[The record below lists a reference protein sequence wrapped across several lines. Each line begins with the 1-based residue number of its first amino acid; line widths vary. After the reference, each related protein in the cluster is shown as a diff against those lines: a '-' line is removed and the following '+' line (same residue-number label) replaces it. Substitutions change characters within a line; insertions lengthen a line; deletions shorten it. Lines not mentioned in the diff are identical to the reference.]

1 MPFRR
6 LSCAVP
12 PMTILDRPVDVETGD
27 PVITVEGLRKR
38 YGERVA
44 VDGVSFSVLPGEVLG
59 ILGPN
64 GAGKTTTVEILEGLR
79 TADAGSVTVAGV
91 DVLRHPAAVKRLIG
105 VQLQASSFFDH
116 LSLAELL
123 ELFGA
128 VYGVRPDAPALL
140 QRVGLGDRAGSP
152 VAELSGGQQQRFAVA
167 AALVNH
173 PEILFLDEPT
183 TGLDPQ
189 ARRHMWDLVRSFRD
203 DGTTVVLTTHS
214 MEEAELL
221 CDRVAIMDA
230 GRIVALDRPD
240 ALVTALLDRGF
251 RRERQERLA
260 TLEDV
265 FLDITGHDLRDGD
278 APAAE
283 PAGGRARRRGRRR

>member
-1 MPFRR
+1 
-6 LSCAVP
+6 
-12 PMTILDRPVDVETGD
+12 
-27 PVITVEGLRKR
+27 VIAVEGLRKR

-44 VDGVSFSVLPGEVLG
+44 LDGVSFAVAPGEVLG

-79 TADAGSVTVAGV
+79 TADGGTAQVAGI
-91 DVLRHPAAVKRLIG
+91 DVLRHPEAVKGVVG
-105 VQLQASSFFDH
+105 VQLQASSFFDQ

-128 VYGVRPDAPALL
+128 IFGVAVDARALL
-140 QRVGLGDRAGSP
+140 RRVDLEDRASSE
-152 VAELSGGQQQRFAVA
+152 VRELSGGQQQRFAVA
-167 AALVNH
+167 AALVNN
-173 PEILFLDEPT
+173 PRILFLDEPT

-189 ARRHMWDLVRSFRD
+189 ARRHMWDLVRSFRAE
-203 DGTTVVLTTHS
+203 GTTIVLTTHS

-230 GRIVALDRPD
+230 GRIVALDRPAALVD
-240 ALVTALLDRGF
+240 ALLSRGF
-251 RRERQERLA
+251 RRPQVTQRDA

-265 FLDITGHDLRDGD
+265 FLDLCGHELRDGD
-278 APAAE
+278 EGAAETAPASS
-283 PAGGRARRRGRRR
+283 RRRRRER